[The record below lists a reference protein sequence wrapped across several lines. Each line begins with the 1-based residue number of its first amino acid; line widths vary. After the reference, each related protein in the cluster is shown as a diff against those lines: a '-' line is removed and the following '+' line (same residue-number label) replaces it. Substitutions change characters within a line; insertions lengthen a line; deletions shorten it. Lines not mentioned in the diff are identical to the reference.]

1 MLFAGA
7 AGLAAATALP
17 VAAHTAA
24 ASQGAQAGQGG
35 QAGQGARVVQP
46 AIDTTAQW
54 GARPPDGT
62 ISLVRRR
69 PAALVVHHTVSAN
82 TSDFSRAQAHSHARW
97 VQALH
102 QDDNGWVDT
111 GYNFVVSRG
120 GYLTEGRHRSL
131 ETLLGGTEFV
141 LGAHTSGANDFAI
154 GISNEGAYH
163 DGAVPPAAQWAS
175 LVRLC
180 AYAAAQYAIPA
191 TEIYG
196 HKDFGNTL
204 CPGVFHD
211 MLPQLRDE
219 VAAALG

>member
-7 AGLAAATALP
+7 AGLAAATAVPLTAR
-17 VAAHTAA
+17 AAQ
-24 ASQGAQAGQGG
+24 ASQGA
-35 QAGQGARVVQP
+35 RVAQP
-46 AIDTTAQW
+46 AIDGTAQW
-54 GARPPDGT
+54 GASPPAGT
-62 ISLVRRR
+62 ISLVQRR
-69 PAALVVHHTVSAN
+69 PAAIIVHHTVSSN
-82 TSDFSRAQAHSHARW
+82 STDYSRAQAHSHARW

-131 ETLLGGTEFV
+131 ETLLGGTNFV
-141 LGAHTSGANDFAI
+141 LGAHTSGANDFGI

-175 LVRLC
+175 LVQIC
-180 AYAAAQYAIPA
+180 AFVASQYAITP

-196 HKDFGNTL
+196 HMDFNNTL
-204 CPGVFHD
+204 CPGIIHD

-219 VAAALG
+219 VADAIG